1 MKNSCQTWS
10 CVLLLASVSAAMM
23 ACELGEDDAE
33 AIDQTGEALES
44 ERLRGTEAIRVSDD
58 PYDTVD
64 GEPYSPERH
73 STAQIVGVFVH
84 IDDEGIARVHGFTTP
99 QAYDEFMLAWRSELP
114 ERDSPPALGHA
125 PFETPEWHTLKF
137 CEHHWPSHGY
147 CMERPT
153 GWYEGNLAQF
163 SHPWGGS
170 WNDIISSA
178 YVSAR
183 THATLYEHIWFG
195 GNWYDFANTSW
206 NNYWYNVDGWFDDA
220 ASSFVSGH
228 Y

>member
-10 CVLLLASVSAAMM
+10 CALLLASVSAAMM
-23 ACELGEDDAE
+23 ACELGEGDVE

-44 ERLRGTEAIRVSDD
+44 ERLRGAEAIRVSDD

-73 STAQIVGVFVH
+73 STAQFVGVFVH

-125 PFETPEWHTLKF
+125 RFQTLAAHEF
-137 CEHHWPSHGY
+137 SLCEHHWPSYGD
-147 CMERPT
+147 C
-153 GWYEGNLAQF
+153 LDA
-163 SHPWGGS
+163 WGGVYEPNLTRYWLGAVT
-170 WNDIISSA
+170 WNDVISSA
-178 YVSAR
+178 WVAAR
-183 THATLYEHIWFG
+183 THVTLYEHIWYQ

-206 NNYWYNVDGWFDDA
+206 NDYWYNVNGWFNDQ
-220 ASSFVSGH
+220 ASSFVSGN